1 MSFSKTNP
9 LKYKNFQWNP
19 IKWLIS
25 ERLSMDHLS
34 YNMQG
39 LILKNKRKMLS
50 FSPKHLL
57 TNVCLTHKEVLE
69 AGDTLLQPA
78 KYNFFNSWE
87 IIKML

>member
-1 MSFSKTNP
+1 
-9 LKYKNFQWNP
+9 
-19 IKWLIS
+19 
-25 ERLSMDHLS
+25 
-34 YNMQG
+34 
-39 LILKNKRKMLS
+39 MLS

>member
-1 MSFSKTNP
+1 
-9 LKYKNFQWNP
+9 
-19 IKWLIS
+19 
-25 ERLSMDHLS
+25 MDYLN

-57 TNVCLTHKEVLE
+57 TNVCLTYKEVLG
-69 AGDTLLQPA
+69 AGDTLLQSA
-78 KYNFFNSWE
+78 KFNFFNSWE